1 MKKIYL
7 VSATICLLFL
17 NVSCEDEP
25 TNVKVDPERFKP
37 VSTEI
42 LEGIKKISDHG
53 MINDEAVCVEFVY
66 PFTMITFDDDYDLLG
81 SHEITGSD
89 QLIAF
94 LENIQEGVNI
104 SFSYPLSAVL
114 PNGDVF
120 FISNNEELI
129 IALNECTLEDIIAAY
144 NTESATA
151 EQCVWNIP
159 YSESAF
165 DNTYA
170 GGYFIASETGGIV
183 FSHQNTNYT
192 GTWTHLFIDSELY
205 LNIFLVGNT
214 SVSEYWNKN
223 YKVVSNAGSKI
234 INFGYDIKLNYSCG
248 FSGNFTVGQSGPLN
262 GLVTYAKES
271 YSDGWKYIEI
281 AGEDL
286 AQEEW
291 GCSNA
296 SIILA
301 NNDEIGT
308 GLMNS
313 IAITNYHDGINY
325 SVNPALCSNLNNGTV
340 TSKTALLSIAPAQ
353 KNWFL
358 PSIAEL
364 QLMYTNLH
372 LNGQGNF
379 ANAIYWSS
387 TQASTSKAYG
397 IDFSNGT
404 VVQIPK
410 SSSIT
415 KTRKIIYL

>member
-1 MKKIYL
+1 MKK
-7 VSATICLLFL
+7 ATFVAVIISLFFFSS
-17 NVSCEDEP
+17 SCEDEP

-37 VSTEI
+37 VSSEI

-66 PFTMITFDDDYDLLG
+66 PFTMITYADNYDLLD
-81 SHEITGSD
+81 SYEITGSN
-89 QLIAF
+89 QLISF
-94 LENIQEGVNI
+94 LENIQEGINI
-104 SFSYPLSAVL
+104 SFSYPLSAIL

-159 YSESAF
+159 YSASEY

-170 GGYFIASETGGIV
+170 GGYFTASETGSIV
-183 FSHQNTNYT
+183 FSHQNTNYA

-214 SVSEYWNKN
+214 SVSQYWNKN

-248 FSGNFTVGQSGPLN
+248 FSGNFTIGQSGPLN
-262 GLVTYAKES
+262 GLITYAKES
-271 YSDGWKYIEI
+271 YSEGWKYIEI

-286 AQEEW
+286 PQEEW

-296 SIILA
+296 SITLA

-325 SVNPALCSNLNNGTV
+325 SVNPTLCSNLNNGTV
-340 TSKTALLSIAPAQ
+340 TSKTALLSVAPAQ

-372 LNGQGNF
+372 LIGLGNF
-379 ANAIYWSS
+379 ENTIYWSS
-387 TQASTSKAYG
+387 TQATSNTAYG
-397 IDFSNGT
+397 VDFNTGT
-404 VVQIPK
+404 VIEIPK
-410 SSSIT
+410 NSST
-415 KTRKIIYL
+415 AKTRKIIYF